1 MTETAYPLTELD
13 YPAILLH
20 EKTHS
25 PAKRKGERTKQ
36 SLVWACAKL
45 LNQIGYQ
52 ELRVSDICDEAQVS
66 SAAFYLYFDNKSEI
80 TQHTL
85 EHFCTAIFNA
95 LLLGQPHETDHRQ
108 ALYQRNLAW
117 LRISRLNA
125 GLMRCV
131 LQVTFVIPE
140 FATFYDTLNADYIS
154 TVAKNIAKRS
164 QRPESETQILVF
176 ALSSMTDEFTRR
188 LLSDTPSPL
197 DAMIKQ
203 ECKSETELATFLSDL
218 WFNAIYIQ
226 S

>member
-1 MTETAYPLTELD
+1 MPETTYPLTEQD

-85 EHFCTAIFNA
+85 ENFSSAIFNA
-95 LLLGQPHETDHRQ
+95 LLLGQPHENDNKQ

-131 LQVTFVIPE
+131 LQVSFVIPE
-140 FATFYDTLNADYIS
+140 FATFYDTLNANYIAK
-154 TVAKNIAKRS
+154 VAKNIAKRA
-164 QRPESETQILVF
+164 QLPEAEVQILVF

-188 LLSDTPSPL
+188 LLSDVASPL
-197 DAMIKQ
+197 DSMIAK
-203 ECKSETELATFLSDL
+203 ERKSDEQLAHFLSGL
-218 WFNAIYIQ
+218 WYNAIYMK